1 MAAVYGKRVLYV
13 CGVFVIWAEMLAG
26 WFANSLDY
34 YTVLSVIGG
43 FASSFEILNGPIIT
57 EMIFIHKRGRIMGLT
72 AIVGVIGADAR

>member
-13 CGVFVIWAEMLAG
+13 TGSIVILGEMFAG

-34 YTVLSVIGG
+34 YTVLACIGG
-43 FASSFEILNGPIIT
+43 FASSFEVLNGPIIT

-72 AIVGVIGADAR
+72 AIVGVIGGDAR